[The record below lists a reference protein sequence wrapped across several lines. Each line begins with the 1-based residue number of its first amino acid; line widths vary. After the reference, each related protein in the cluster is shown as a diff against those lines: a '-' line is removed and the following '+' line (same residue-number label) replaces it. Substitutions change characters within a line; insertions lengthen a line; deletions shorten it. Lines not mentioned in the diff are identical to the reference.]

1 MSEDDLKALK
11 KKRAQ
16 ASKPKERD
24 KLNREIVKLEKKL
37 EKSKQQTEK
46 V

>member
-16 ASKPKERD
+16 ASRPKDIE
-24 KLNREIVKLEKKL
+24 KLNRQIDKLEKKL
-37 EKSKQQTEK
+37 GKSK
-46 V
+46 